1 MKSEYV
7 DIMNIII
14 NIIIIYYDYPI
25 LLIQIIYIINL
36 MRNHY

>member
-36 MRNHY
+36 TIY